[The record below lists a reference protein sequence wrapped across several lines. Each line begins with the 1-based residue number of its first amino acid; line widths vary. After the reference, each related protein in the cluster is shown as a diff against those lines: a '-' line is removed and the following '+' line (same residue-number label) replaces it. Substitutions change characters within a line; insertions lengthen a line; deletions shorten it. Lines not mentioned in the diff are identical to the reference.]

1 MSSAATEPERLT
13 QLLAAISGGDQRAF
27 AQLYESCSSHLFG
40 LQLRILQRRDWAE
53 EALQDCFLKVWQ
65 KSETYEPSRGAPL
78 TWLSTIARYRALDLL
93 RMKRPEVEM
102 PEEGEEAPMT
112 LADPG
117 QDPVDGAIEGE
128 GIGKLRDCMRG
139 LQDEQR
145 RSVLLAYYEGYTHQE
160 LAQVMKAPLG
170 TVKSWVRRGLSR
182 LRDCLEAVGD
192 SVEKE

>member
-1 MSSAATEPERLT
+1 MSSAITEPERLT

-40 LQLRILQRRDWAE
+40 LLLRILQRRDWAE

-102 PEEGEEAPMT
+102 PEEGEEPPMT

-160 LAQVMKAPLG
+160 LAQAMQAPLG

-182 LRDCLEAVGD
+182 LRDCLEAVGG
-192 SVEKE
+192 SLEK